1 MDEQRLLQKRDACWE
16 GMASVPKE
24 VAAEFEREFEIR
36 YIHNSTA
43 LEGNSMT
50 LEETRAVYEAVE
62 AGKVITYCV
71 KLLEA
76 MRREKKE
83 NGKEE
88 RQM

>member
-1 MDEQRLLQKRDACWE
+1 MNDQELLRKRDACRKGW
-16 GMASVPKE
+16 ATVPEE
-24 VAAEFEREFEIR
+24 VATRFEREFEIQ
-36 YIHNSTA
+36 YIHESTA

-62 AGKVITYCV
+62 AGKDITYCV